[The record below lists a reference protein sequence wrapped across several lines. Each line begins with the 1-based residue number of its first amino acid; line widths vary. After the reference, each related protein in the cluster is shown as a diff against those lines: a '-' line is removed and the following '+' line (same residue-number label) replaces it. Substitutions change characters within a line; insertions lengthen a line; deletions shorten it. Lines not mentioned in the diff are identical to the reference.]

1 MRSQSCVRVVARV
14 RLLAGVALAIS
25 LASAVVPPVL
35 AKEPEPG
42 VKVGNAS
49 FLRKL
54 VPVEQVEQTGTLQYS
69 QLLQKANQQGAVL
82 LENHPQV
89 QRLRKIAQDLLP
101 QAYKWNDRAKVWNW
115 EVNLF
120 RSPTIN
126 AFCMPGGKIAFFTG
140 ILEKLNLTDDEVAMI
155 MGHEI
160 AHALR
165 EHARERMAKSKIT
178 GFGAIAIGM
187 LLGDAAG
194 QIAQVGGGL
203 YGLKFGRNDETE
215 ADLIGMEMAARAG
228 YDPRAGISLWEKMST
243 VGKGQPPQW
252 LSTHPSHA
260 TRIDTIRKN
269 LPAVM
274 PLYERASGH
283 RN

>member
-1 MRSQSCVRVVARV
+1 MGSQSHI
-14 RLLAGVALAIS
+14 RLLAAFVLALSMAAAASRPALARD
-25 LASAVVPPVL
+25 
-35 AKEPEPG
+35 PEPG

-49 FLRKL
+49 FVRKL
-54 VPVEQVEQTGTLQYS
+54 VPVEQVEQIGTQQYS
-69 QLLQKANQQGAVL
+69 QLLQKGNQQGALL

-89 QRLRKIAQDLLP
+89 QRLRKIQQDLLP
-101 QAYKWNDRAKVWNW
+101 QSYKWNDRAKTWNW

-165 EHARERMAKSKIT
+165 EHARERMAKTKLT
-178 GFGAIAIGM
+178 NFGALAIAM

-194 QIAQVGGGL
+194 QIAQAGGGL
-203 YGLKFGRNDETE
+203 YSLKFGRNDETE

-228 YDPRAGISLWEKMST
+228 YDPRAGISLWEKMSSI
-243 VGKGQPPQW
+243 GKGQPPQW

-274 PLYERASGH
+274 PFFEQASKN
-283 RN
+283 RR